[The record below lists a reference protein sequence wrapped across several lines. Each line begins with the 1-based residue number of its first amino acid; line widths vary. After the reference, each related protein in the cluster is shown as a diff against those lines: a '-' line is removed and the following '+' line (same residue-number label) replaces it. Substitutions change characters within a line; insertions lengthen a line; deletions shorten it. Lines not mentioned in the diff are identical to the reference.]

1 MTPWNDRPVSRRE
14 WLQLTSAGVVTS
26 LGVPWFGR
34 LAQAAAPLRK
44 PKACILLWMD
54 GGPSQA
60 HTFDP
65 KPGGEYG
72 SIATAVP
79 GIRMTE
85 YLPKL
90 AARMKDL
97 ALLRGMSTAE
107 GDHYRAKYYLHTG
120 YNRVGGFEH
129 PAIGCL
135 ASAEVGAKD
144 SPLPSFVTID
154 AGFDKVN
161 GGRLYRSV
169 PSYVG
174 LRHAPL
180 AVTDPDVGL
189 ENLPATAEEAEFAA
203 GLELLRK
210 AETRLGGVPAP
221 AVRAKQAAF
230 DRALALMRSDKA
242 RAFNLKLEP
251 EKSRTAY
258 GDHKFGKACLM
269 ARRLVESGVS
279 FVEIFHRGWDDHE
292 GAAKRIK
299 PRCEWMD
306 TAMATLLDDLKDRG
320 LLDST
325 LIVWMG
331 EFGRSPVKG
340 DGHYARAWTTL
351 MAGGGIKTGQA
362 VGKTD
367 EKAKNPGGTV
377 VERPISAPDFFATIC
392 AVLGI
397 DPTKEL
403 MAPGERPMRIVDKV
417 GKPIV
422 ELVG

>member
-1 MTPWNDRPVSRRE
+1 
-14 WLQLTSAGVVTS
+14 
-26 LGVPWFGR
+26 
-34 LAQAAAPLRK
+34 
-44 PKACILLWMD
+44 
-54 GGPSQA
+54 
-60 HTFDP
+60 
-65 KPGGEYG
+65 
-72 SIATAVP
+72 
-79 GIRMTE
+79 
-85 YLPKL
+85 
-90 AARMKDL
+90 
-97 ALLRGMSTAE
+97 
-107 GDHYRAKYYLHTG
+107 
-120 YNRVGGFEH
+120 
-129 PAIGCL
+129 
-135 ASAEVGAKD
+135 
-144 SPLPSFVTID
+144 
-154 AGFDKVN
+154 
-161 GGRLYRSV
+161 
-169 PSYVG
+169 
-174 LRHAPL
+174 
-180 AVTDPDVGL
+180 
-189 ENLPATAEEAEFAA
+189 
-203 GLELLRK
+203 LELLRK

-258 GDHKFGKACLM
+258 GDHKFGKACSM